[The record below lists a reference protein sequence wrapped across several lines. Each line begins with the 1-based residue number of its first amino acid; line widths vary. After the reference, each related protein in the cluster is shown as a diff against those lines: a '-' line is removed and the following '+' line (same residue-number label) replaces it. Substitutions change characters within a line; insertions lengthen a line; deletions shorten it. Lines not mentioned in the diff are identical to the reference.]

1 LSELVSKSSKEEN
14 VCFLALTYKKNLWDK
29 NYLLYGTQVLK
40 KLFHYLSKKIEHTKR
55 DFYQTARF
63 PAVAFKATT
72 TSKAMATST
81 MELMLWVMASKI
93 SGQRVHLCWTQLG
106 LWPMWP
112 SLWQG

>member
-1 LSELVSKSSKEEN
+1 M
-14 VCFLALTYKKNLWDK
+14 
-29 NYLLYGTQVLK
+29 LLGFDLQEKFVGQ
-40 KLFHYLSKKIEHTKR
+40 KLFTLWHTSIKKTFLLIKGFRSLSKKIEHTIR
-55 DFYQTARF
+55 DFYKTARF

-72 TSKAMATST
+72 ASKAMATST

-106 LWPMWP
+106 LWPTRP